1 MEFTR
6 DALLGDESRMLAS
19 SVRDF
24 RAAEID
30 DAARELDEDPESGLA
45 ESLFRTAES
54 LGLAD
59 ALLSEKAGG
68 QGMDAMSFCLALEE
82 VAAGSAGFASLLLSH
97 DLALWALNLAG
108 AAEGAEGPTEGER
121 LALAFPSVEEAG
133 ALLSEFVSG
142 LTGAAACV
150 VVNPSSGEVY
160 AVLTGSEFADVM
172 DIPEPLGLR
181 AARPAGIRIRAG
193 EVVPAGCLS
202 EEELRQLEALL
213 LLGIGALAVG
223 LTRRALEKAH
233 SYARERYQGG
243 DLIINHFID
252 VYAVNVTN
260 EKCEISVIYDGQED
274 VVWEHDLSDGSW
286 GDIFGTDMLI
296 PLDEFLGETVQLKFR
311 SYGAKSNALWGWF
324 IFNLNLTTFFNH
336 DLAALE
342 MVGPGNIDP
351 GQEGNW
357 MLNVKN
363 LGLQSATDFDIKLYS
378 YKETGHIA
386 EGSFSGEIT
395 TGETGQVPVSWTTD
409 EVHNTV
415 LYAVIEDDNDQF
427 QRNNKS
433 ESHFLRIEPEQ
444 YYNVLLWD
452 NDNGITT
459 VVNPETGVLQHPNTG
474 IEKALQNAGIEYT
487 YTTNLPQ
494 SIGQYDIIISTLGCY
509 CLS

>member
-1 MEFTR
+1 MMINLMPVLMKK
-6 DALLGDESRMLAS
+6 LLYL
-19 SVRDF
+19 V
-24 RAAEID
+24 
-30 DAARELDEDPESGLA
+30 
-45 ESLFRTAES
+45 
-54 LGLAD
+54 
-59 ALLSEKAGG
+59 
-68 QGMDAMSFCLALEE
+68 
-82 VAAGSAGFASLLLSH
+82 SLLLMFQ
-97 DLALWALNLAG
+97 L
-108 AAEGAEGPTEGER
+108 P
-121 LALAFPSVEEAG
+121 AFTQTTVINEDFEDD
-133 ALLSEFVSG
+133 
-142 LTGAAACV
+142 LTGWEFEGNWFHEPGYIFLYYHPITLDYDFWV
-150 VVNPSSGEVY
+150 TSPEFEVP
-160 AVLTGSEFADVM
+160 VT
-172 DIPEPLGLR
+172 
-181 AARPAGIRIRAG
+181 
-193 EVVPAGCLS
+193 
-202 EEELRQLEALL
+202 
-213 LLGIGALAVG
+213 
-223 LTRRALEKAH
+223 
-233 SYARERYQGG
+233 GG
-243 DLIINHFID
+243 DLIMNHFID

-260 EKCEISVIYDGQED
+260 EKCEISVIYDGQEE

-342 MVGPGNIDP
+342 ILGPGNVDP
-351 GQEGNW
+351 GQTGNW

-363 LGLQSATDFDIKLYS
+363 LGLQPATDFDIKLYS
-378 YKETGHIA
+378 YKEDNHVA
-386 EGSFSGEIT
+386 EGSFSGAIN

-427 QRNNKS
+427 LSNNKS
-433 ESHFLRIEPEQ
+433 RSHFLRIEPEQ

>member
-243 DLIINHFID
+243 DLIINHEQMRLMLAD
-252 VYAVNVTN
+252 MAVGIET
-260 EKCEISVIYDGQED
+260 CASA
-274 VVWEHDLSDGSW
+274 LARAASP
-286 GDIFGTDMLI
+286 GT
-296 PLDEFLGETVQLKFR
+296 
-311 SYGAKSNALWGWF
+311 A
-324 IFNLNLTTFFNH
+324 LNLPACRAVKIAAC
-336 DLAALE
+336 DLA
-342 MVGPGNIDP
+342 MR
-351 GQEGNW
+351 
-357 MLNVKN
+357 
-363 LGLQSATDFDIKLYS
+363 S
-378 YKETGHIA
+378 
-386 EGSFSGEIT
+386 
-395 TGETGQVPVSWTTD
+395 TTD
-409 EVHNTV
+409 GVQIHGGYGYMRDYGMEVLMRDAKYCQAYPRSPQLERLKLMEELGHV
-415 LYAVIEDDNDQF
+415 RAGGPKQPGRCPV
-427 QRNNKS
+427 
-433 ESHFLRIEPEQ
+433 
-444 YYNVLLWD
+444 
-452 NDNGITT
+452 
-459 VVNPETGVLQHPNTG
+459 TG
-474 IEKALQNAGIEYT
+474 
-487 YTTNLPQ
+487 
-494 SIGQYDIIISTLGCY
+494 
-509 CLS
+509 